1 MILYCDRI
9 YMEDGMKKGFL
20 EIEKGKFKAFYDEHS
35 SVKADQDWTGYRII
49 PGIIDTHN
57 HGGFGFNMMDGK
69 QVPTDAEIEGYL
81 KGLASQGV
89 TGIFPTTSNIET
101 IRKLAEWTKQPVNG
115 AKILGIHSE
124 GPWGARVGEKGVNT
138 GYPAV
143 DLEVARKMVEAGNG
157 KLKLVDIAPEVPGA
171 IEAIDYFVKQGVK
184 VGAYH
189 TNANYEEANRGI
201 DAGITVA
208 THLGN
213 VMTGLHHR
221 DIGTLGACLL
231 RPEVDCEIICD
242 GMHVSLEMIK
252 VYFKVKDF
260 SRFMMISDNVQY
272 AGLPVGKYRGMTED
286 PTSDRKTI
294 YINEEGFVLSET
306 GRLSGS
312 SKPVLYGIQ
321 NLVEKL
327 SIPMETVITMSGLN
341 PAKKYG
347 FADQKGS
354 IQLGKDADFV
364 VLDDQYQVMETYCEG
379 QQVYNH
385 EEGGSLVNQAYLDTY
400 KIG

>member
-20 EIEKGKFKAFYDEHS
+20 EIEDGKFKAFYDDKS
-35 SVKADQDWTGYRII
+35 QIKADQDWTGYRII

-57 HGGFGFNMMDGK
+57 HGCMGYNLMDVK
-69 QVPTDAEIEGYL
+69 KVAESFEIEGYL
-81 KGLASQGV
+81 KGLASLGV
-89 TGIFPTTSNIET
+89 TGAFPTTTNVMT
-101 IRKLAEWTKQPVNG
+101 IAKLAEMSDQPLVG
-115 AKILGIHSE
+115 TRILGIHSE

-143 DLEVARKMVEAGNG
+143 DMDVARKMVEAGKG
-157 KLKLVDIAPEVPGA
+157 KLRLVDIAPEVPGA
-171 IEAIDYFVKQGVK
+171 LEAIQYFVQNGVT

-231 RPEVDCEIICD
+231 RPEVDCEVICD
-242 GMHVSLEMIK
+242 GMHVSLEMIRI
-252 VYFKVKDF
+252 YFKVKDY
-260 SRFMMISDNVQY
+260 SRFMMVSDNVQY
-272 AGLPVGKYRGMTED
+272 AGLPEGKYRGMSDD

-294 YINEEGFVLSET
+294 TINEEGFVLSET

-312 SKPVLYGIQ
+312 SKPVIYGIK

-327 SIPMETVITMSGLN
+327 SIPMETVLTMSSLN

-347 FADQKGS
+347 FAKRKGS
-354 IQLGKDADFV
+354 IRIGKDADFV
-364 VLDDQYQVMETYCEG
+364 VIDDEYHVMETVCEG
-379 QQVYNH
+379 QKIFDHSDKVN
-385 EEGGSLVNQAYLDTY
+385 LVNEAYLQAY